1 MNNPRLI
8 YRVILKT
15 LAAFAIIALSVV
27 LLRSLF
33 VSTEEEVKN
42 KPITRNIDAVKLDLS
57 GLKEGEIKKIRW
69 DGKEIAILY
78 RQESSKEVSEGNEK
92 LHQSLNTE
100 TRSQQ
105 PEYFVYTNYG
115 DSQNCPLF
123 YSNNRFKDICTS
135 TFFDT
140 AGRQINNPQQ
150 GFLLEI
156 PPHNFNDKILIIGS
170 WE

>member
-15 LAAFAIIALSVV
+15 LTVLAIIALSFV
-27 LLRSLF
+27 LLSSLF
-33 VSTEEEVKN
+33 VSTEEEVKS
-42 KPITRNIDAVKLDLS
+42 KPVTRNIGTVKLVLAS
-57 GLKEGEIKKIRW
+57 LRKGNIKKTRW

-78 RQESSKEVSEGNEK
+78 RPKNTNKKTTGKEQ
-92 LHQSLNTE
+92 LHPSLNPA
-100 TRSQQ
+100 TRSQK
-105 PEYFVYTNYG
+105 PEYFVYINYG

-123 YSNNRFKDICTS
+123 YSNNRLKDTCTS

-156 PPHNFNDKILIIGS
+156 PPHHINDKTLIVGS